1 MAVIFYLSGSGNSLY
16 AARQLA
22 EKLEDCRL
30 ETIGSYLRKPYDVND
45 EVVGIVSPVYCFALP
60 PMMAKFLEKLQAKP
74 NYCFGVVTMGGNQG
88 RALKQMSD
96 ALVAKKI
103 TLNYAQAVLMPD
115 NFFGIPLEKRLE
127 ELKAAEPVIAKFA
140 EEVAERKADVASAKE
155 AMLWKIFGT
164 SASWW
169 YLKNRLKFEEMTV
182 DATKCVSCG
191 ICSEVCQMENITMV
205 DGKPNF
211 GKNCASCLG
220 CFHWCPESA
229 ISAGKLTLDNNKR
242 YVNPNIN
249 LQMMKGEE

>member
-96 ALVAKKI
+96 ALAVKKI

-140 EEVAERKADVASAKE
+140 EEVAEGKADVASVKE
-155 AMLWKIFGT
+155 AMLWKLFGT

-191 ICSEVCQMENITMV
+191 VCAEVCQMENITMV
-205 DGKPNF
+205 DGKPTF

>member
-30 ETIGSYLRKPYDVND
+30 ETIGSYLRKPYDVKD

-60 PMMAKFLEKLQAKP
+60 PMMAQFLEKLQAKP

-103 TLNYAQAVLMPD
+103 TLNYAQTVLMPD
-115 NFFGIPLEKRLE
+115 NFFGIPQEKRVE
-127 ELKAAEPVIAKFA
+127 QLKAAEPVIAKIA
-140 EEVAERKADVASAKE
+140 EEVAEAKADVTSVKE
-155 AMLWKIFGT
+155 AMLWKLFGT

-182 DATKCVSCG
+182 DATKCISCG
-191 ICSEVCQMENITMV
+191 ICAEICQMENITIV
-205 DGKPNF
+205 DGKPAF
-211 GKNCASCLG
+211 GANCASCLG
-220 CFHWCPESA
+220 CFHWCPQSA

>member
-22 EKLEDCRL
+22 EKIEDCRL
-30 ETIGSYLRKPYDVND
+30 ETIGSYLRKPYDVKD

-60 PMMAKFLEKLQAKP
+60 PMMAQFLEKLKAKP

-103 TLNYAQAVLMPD
+103 TLNYAQTVLMPD
-115 NFFGIPLEKRLE
+115 NFFGIPQEKRVE
-127 ELKAAEPVIAKFA
+127 QLKAAEPVIAKFA
-140 EEVAERKADVASAKE
+140 EEVAEAKADVSSVKE
-155 AMLWKIFGT
+155 AMLWKLFGT

-182 DATKCVSCG
+182 DGTKCVSCG
-191 ICSEVCQMENITMV
+191 ICAEVCQMENITIV
-205 DGKPNF
+205 DGKPTF
-211 GKNCASCLG
+211 GNNCASCLG

-249 LQMMKGEE
+249 LRMMKGEE